1 MKRYLNMM
9 IESLEKKLTVLEEI
23 QEANVQQSALLK
35 AEPFDQEA
43 FDRTMD
49 RKGAQIEKLDG
60 LDDGFDNLYEQVR
73 EFLPAHTEEFHDEI
87 ARLQDLIRQISEK
100 SVSIQVGEQRNKAAL
115 ESVIKRENGKL
126 RAMQNKRRVMQ
137 SYATNMSQL
146 NFVDPQFM
154 DRKK

>member
-9 IESLEKKLTVLEEI
+9 IESLEKKLAVLEEI

-49 RKGAQIEKLDG
+49 VKGEQIEKLDS
-60 LDDGFDNLYEQVR
+60 LDEGFDNLYQQVR
-73 EFLPAHTEEFHDEI
+73 ELLPAHKEEFHDEI
-87 ARLQDLIRQISEK
+87 AGMQDLIRKISEK

-126 RAMQNKRRVMQ
+126 RAMQNKRSVMQ
-137 SYATNMSQL
+137 SYASNMSQL

>member
-1 MKRYLNMM
+1 M
-9 IESLEKKLTVLEEI
+9 
-23 QEANVQQSALLK
+23 
-35 AEPFDQEA
+35 
-43 FDRTMD
+43 
-49 RKGAQIEKLDG
+49 
-60 LDDGFDNLYEQVR
+60 
-73 EFLPAHTEEFHDEI
+73 
-87 ARLQDLIRQISEK
+87 QDLIRKISEK

-137 SYATNMSQL
+137 SYASNMSQL